1 MNFKCYDIKKTQ
13 LFRHKIMIVKMLKFL
28 INRNINQK
36 VLSTEK
42 INII

>member
-13 LFRHKIMIVKMLKFL
+13 LFRHIIMIVKMLKFL